1 MGSFATWWVGAVIL
15 ALLGLGV
22 GMVIGTMH
30 VGTVETTE
38 TIMTTYTT
46 VGVTQQFTGID
57 KAMVTWVNN
66 LVLAIILLVITLIV
80 SRYLASGLLFVQ
92 MVLIGIVFG
101 GHIGEYGIVP
111 VIMYILPH
119 GLVEIGIYGYV
130 IAVGAQIDRNVA
142 QFINT
147 VEEIYLVRRIRA
159 IRELLHTHLFN
170 LDRIILALLFLVFA
184 AYIEVFISP
193 TILLWWIGITQNV
206 N

>member
-1 MGSFATWWVGAVIL
+1 MGSFATWWAGAVIL

-46 VGVTQQFTGID
+46 VGVTQQFTGLD

-119 GLVEIGIYGYV
+119 GLVEIGIYGYQHCGRDLF
-130 IAVGAQIDRNVA
+130 GASHSGNPRITPHPSLQSRSDYSCTSLSCVRCVYRS
-142 QFINT
+142 
-147 VEEIYLVRRIRA
+147 IYLS
-159 IRELLHTHLFN
+159 N
-170 LDRIILALLFLVFA
+170 NSPLVDWDN
-184 AYIEVFISP
+184 P
-193 TILLWWIGITQNV
+193 KR
-206 N
+206 